1 MESKKSES
9 VIGTDA
15 ERKVI
20 VKLVKQL
27 LHDRPSDV
35 VPFMYSFLK
44 QVNEGVADPVMP
56 TNLQVAE
63 IKNLRKK
70 YDYLNSMVASD
81 EAVTTE
87 SEQSDEESEEEESK
101 KAPAKRSMK

>member
-1 MESKKSES
+1 M
-9 VIGTDA
+9 
-15 ERKVI
+15 I

-27 LHDRPSDV
+27 LQDRPSDV

-44 QVNEGVADPVMP
+44 QINEGIEDPVMP

-70 YDYLNSMVASD
+70 YDYLKSLVDD
-81 EAVTTE
+81 ENEVVTTE
-87 SEQSDEESEEEESK
+87 SDQDDEESEEEETK

>member
-1 MESKKSES
+1 
-9 VIGTDA
+9 
-15 ERKVI
+15 VI

-44 QVNEGVADPVMP
+44 QINEGVESPVMP
-56 TNLQVAE
+56 SNIQVAE

-70 YDYLNSMVASD
+70 YDYLNSLVENSD
-81 EAVTTE
+81 EPVTTE
-87 SEQSDEESEEEESK
+87 SDQDDDESEEEETK